1 MKRILCLILVAAMS
15 VAIVSCGQKEPQLPK
30 IVKIGR
36 TDCLSCKDLSK
47 ILDGL
52 KPKIEGK
59 AAIEVINLEDDPDA
73 MEEYEI
79 KGIPTLLVYDTMGNE
94 ISRSIGVKT
103 EQEILEMLVKAGM
116 K

>member
-1 MKRILCLILVAAMS
+1 MKRILCLILIAALS

-59 AAIEVINLEDDPDA
+59 AAIEVINLEDDPGA

-79 KGIPTLLVYDTMGNE
+79 KGIPTLLAYDTMGNE

>member
-59 AAIEVINLEDDPDA
+59 AAIEVINLEDDPGA

-79 KGIPTLLVYDTMGNE
+79 KGIPTLLAYDTTGNE